1 MSYKAALQNI
11 NTFVFDVDGV
21 LTDGSVILDSSGEM
35 VRTMNTRDG
44 YALQH
49 AIKKGY
55 NICII
60 TGGNSPMVKKRLE
73 YLGIKD
79 VYLSAHEKIDILKS
93 YVKEKK
99 IDLKEVL
106 YMGDDIPDHTCIK
119 EAGVGACPHDAAIE
133 IRDAADYISHK
144 DGGKGCVRDVLEQTM
159 RLHGKWFD
167 KEGLKW

>member
-1 MSYKAALQNI
+1 
-11 NTFVFDVDGV
+11 
-21 LTDGSVILDSSGEM
+21 
-35 VRTMNTRDG
+35 
-44 YALQH
+44 
-49 AIKKGY
+49 
-55 NICII
+55 
-60 TGGNSPMVKKRLE
+60 MVKKRLE

-93 YVKEKK
+93 YVKDKK
-99 IDLKEVL
+99 IDLNEVL